1 MGAQRRSSQGR
12 CLSRQRHARTFRPRA
27 GWRRRPARQLPW
39 PRSGRRQSRRGVRP
53 HGRRQ
58 PVSLGPHERGNRP
71 GTSDRPATADRAA
84 AGNRAGTA
92 DRAQAADRYSAGFG
106 GRDNGFQGVGNGA
119 GTQNNTNRGSS
130 SMQSSGFNRG
140 GGGYSG
146 ARAAVAAVSVAAA
159 AAVDVDKRRQP

>member
-1 MGAQRRSSQGR
+1 MNG
-12 CLSRQRHARTFRPRA
+12 
-27 GWRRRPARQLPW
+27 
-39 PRSGRRQSRRGVRP
+39 
-53 HGRRQ
+53 
-58 PVSLGPHERGNRP
+58 GNRP
-71 GTSDRPATADRAA
+71 GTSDRPRRRIARRPATGPAPP
-84 AGNRAGTA
+84 T
-92 DRAQAADRYSAGFG
+92 AQAADRYSAGFG

-146 ARAAVAAVSVAAA
+146 GSAAVAAVSVAAA